1 MMRPRGEANTDQNA
15 AWGHRGCEREWKRSA
30 GRESDGQP
38 SAGRPWDV
46 TMVFRKKEGR
56 GAPARRGE
64 GQPRMPLRENDFI
77 TSESSDRIDIWILGR
92 S

>member
-1 MMRPRGEANTDQNA
+1 MRGEANTDQNA

-56 GAPARRGE
+56 GAPARRGKDSR
-64 GQPRMPLRENDFI
+64 GCR
-77 TSESSDRIDIWILGR
+77 SEKTISSPANQAIELIFG